1 LVRKIVLDLDGVKAT
16 ATLYDEYAPKTCE
29 AIWNIL
35 PVSGKAIHANW
46 SGREIMLHLEGD
58 KILRP
63 PQEVEVHS
71 NFTMEGDIHFFY
83 RSSSLSR
90 GKQLAYSAQFQREL
104 SELAI
109 FYGLPAG
116 EMLAAYDPARTPYEG
131 GKHVLAKVAQ
141 LDKPIPE
148 EFKRKCESTRSEG
161 VKPLTVTRYPDRG
174 SS

>member
-1 LVRKIVLDLDGVKAT
+1 MVRKIKLELEGASAL
-16 ATLYDEYAPKTCE
+16 ATLFDEHVPRTCE

-46 SGREIMLHLEGD
+46 SGREIMLHLEGE
-58 KILRP
+58 KVLRP
-63 PQEVEVHS
+63 PQEMSVHS
-71 NFTMEGDIHFFY
+71 NFTAEGDIHFFY
-83 RSSSLSR
+83 RASSLSR

-109 FYGLPAG
+109 FYGSPAG

-131 GKHVLAKVAQ
+131 GLHVLAKVAS

-148 EFKRKCESTRSEG
+148 DFRAKCESTRHEG
-161 VKPLTVTRYPDRG
+161 VKLLTVTRYNA
-174 SS
+174 

>member
-1 LVRKIVLDLDGVKAT
+1 MLLNLDGAKAT
-16 ATLYDEYAPKTCE
+16 ATLFDEYVPKTCD

-63 PQEVEVHS
+63 PQEMEVHS
-71 NFTMEGDIHFFY
+71 NFTAEGDIHFFY
-83 RSSSLSR
+83 RAASLSR

-109 FYGLPAG
+109 FYGSPAG
-116 EMLAAYDPARTPYEG
+116 EMLAAYDPARTPYESG
-131 GKHVLAKVAQ
+131 LHVLAKVAS
-141 LDKPIPE
+141 LDKPIPP
-148 EFKRKCESTRSEG
+148 EFKAKCESTRHEG
-161 VKPLTVTRYPDRG
+161 LKPLTVSRY
-174 SS
+174 S